1 MGRTVIF
8 TWASLVLLSNLL
20 FCPLLAAET
29 EDSRDS
35 GSDEEEILLAQPP
48 AELLRR
54 GVNEWGIWG
63 AISIKS
69 RTPIG
74 NTIYRTTWLAG
85 IRYGRIV
92 GTKWHT
98 VFEYTFDFVPLELVR
113 NDPSGPPD
121 ESGVEPVHDVYGF
134 GVWPAGI
141 KFILGEGCNIKPF
154 VGINSGLVFFTKAV
168 PWEGRRANIAGNLDA
183 GVHIMRGENRALTIA
198 YKYHHVSNAYTA
210 ERNVGTNVNMIM
222 IGYSWFN

>member
-1 MGRTVIF
+1 MGRTVF
-8 TWASLVLLSNLL
+8 STWVLTLLLSLIS
-20 FCPLLAAET
+20 CPLLAQTAEDTT
-29 EDSRDS
+29 ES
-35 GSDEEEILLAQPP
+35 SDEEELLLPQPP
-48 AELLRR
+48 PEPLRR

-85 IRYGRIV
+85 IRYGRVV
-92 GTKWHT
+92 GTMWHT
-98 VFEYTFDFVPLELVR
+98 AFEYTFDFVPLELVL

-121 ESGVEPVHDVYGF
+121 ESGVERVHNVYGF
-134 GVWPAGI
+134 GIWPAGI

-154 VGINSGLVFFTKAV
+154 VGINSGLVLFKEAV

-183 GVHIMRGENRALTIA
+183 GVHFMMGENRALTIA

-210 ERNVGTNVNMIM
+210 ERNVGTNVNMVM
-222 IGYSWFN
+222 VGYSWFK